1 MFSSAFIGFLP
12 NVSAITSL
20 TQFGYRDATVASNAG
35 MLYLGSL
42 ITWLH
47 NNQTDILENQT
58 LLLAR
63 VRFIRAP
70 QAAFWCGISK
80 NSWRGE
86 GMLYLGSL
94 RGFTTIFFFPPSIS
108 PYNLCFFFERATV
121 DLEICVRRAACA
133 LVCPEATKVKTSS
146 ILRRET
152 FTGIVQSNFGPS
164 G

>member
-12 NVSAITSL
+12 NASAITSL

-80 NSWRGE
+80 NSWRGA
-86 GMLYLGSL
+86 GRDALPRLFTWLHNDFFLPTFNISIQSLFFLRTSNSRLGNM
-94 RGFTTIFFFPPSIS
+94 R
-108 PYNLCFFFERATV
+108 
-121 DLEICVRRAACA
+121 
-133 LVCPEATKVKTSS
+133 
-146 ILRRET
+146 
-152 FTGIVQSNFGPS
+152 
-164 G
+164 

>member
-47 NNQTDILENQT
+47 NNQTDILENLT

-80 NSWRGE
+80 NSWRG
-86 GMLYLGSL
+86 LHYLPAEFSTFL
-94 RGFTTIFFFPPSIS
+94 
-108 PYNLCFFFERATV
+108 
-121 DLEICVRRAACA
+121 
-133 LVCPEATKVKTSS
+133 LVTQQPRVLWQNGGHAWIYLVK
-146 ILRRET
+146 
-152 FTGIVQSNFGPS
+152 
-164 G
+164 